1 MSFSYEHLP
10 ALQQQ
15 LREGSVTCQ
24 SVVEHYLQQCKE
36 QAHLNAFIE
45 VWDAEALQRAKELD
59 QRLQSG
65 GEMGSLFGMVI
76 AVKDVIVMEGHGA
89 TASSHMLEN
98 FESLF
103 NATCVQHVLKQL
115 LLLQIV

>member
-45 VWDAEALQRAKELD
+45 VWDAEAL
-59 QRLQSG
+59 
-65 GEMGSLFGMVI
+65 
-76 AVKDVIVMEGHGA
+76 
-89 TASSHMLEN
+89 
-98 FESLF
+98 
-103 NATCVQHVLKQL
+103 
-115 LLLQIV
+115 